1 VTEPIFWL
9 GCSILLVAVCLAA
22 ALVMAIPAL
31 TELARAA
38 RSVEKLADT
47 LNRELPPTLE
57 AIRLTGLELTDLSDD
72 LIDGVQSAT
81 KVARQV
87 DQGFSGA
94 RQQVKDAQVTA
105 RSLFVGVKAAWRT
118 WTRPPRRNGNRPNR
132 RPIEQLAADYQAG
145 YQDYQEEYQN
155 YAPEP
160 DIIPPDSANPSLN
173 AANAAQVET
182 AQVEQVNGE

>member
-9 GCSILLVAVCLAA
+9 GCSILLVAVCLAV
-22 ALVMAIPAL
+22 ALVMAIPAF

-81 KVARQV
+81 NVVRQV

-94 RQQVKDAQVTA
+94 RQQVKEAQVTA
-105 RSLFVGVKAAWRT
+105 RSLITGVKAAWRT
-118 WTRPPRRNGNRPNR
+118 WTRVPRRIGARPNR
-132 RPIEQLAADYQAG
+132 RPLEPVSHLPSDNYSEDYSNGNSSGSEFSKASSEAYLDLEIEVQT
-145 YQDYQEEYQN
+145 
-155 YAPEP
+155 
-160 DIIPPDSANPSLN
+160 DSSEMRLN
-173 AANAAQVET
+173 D
-182 AQVEQVNGE
+182 

>member
-94 RQQVKDAQVTA
+94 RQQVKEAQVTA

-118 WTRPPRRNGNRPNR
+118 WTRTPRRNGNRPNR

-145 YQDYQEEYQN
+145 YQDYQEDYQD

-160 DIIPPDSANPSLN
+160 DVLSPESANPSLN
-173 AANAAQVET
+173 AANAAQ
-182 AQVEQVNGE
+182 AEQANGD

>member
-1 VTEPIFWL
+1 MTEPIFWL

-94 RQQVKDAQVTA
+94 RQQVKEAQVTA
-105 RSLFVGVKAAWRT
+105 RSLLVGVKAAWRT
-118 WTRPPRRNGNRPNR
+118 WTRTPRRNGNRPIR
-132 RPIEQLAADYQAG
+132 RPLEPLGADYPAG
-145 YQDYQEEYQN
+145 SQDYQDDYD
-155 YAPEP
+155 YALESD
-160 DIIPPDSANPSLN
+160 DISPDSANPSN
-173 AANAAQVET
+173 TANAAP
-182 AQVEQVNGE
+182 AEQANGD